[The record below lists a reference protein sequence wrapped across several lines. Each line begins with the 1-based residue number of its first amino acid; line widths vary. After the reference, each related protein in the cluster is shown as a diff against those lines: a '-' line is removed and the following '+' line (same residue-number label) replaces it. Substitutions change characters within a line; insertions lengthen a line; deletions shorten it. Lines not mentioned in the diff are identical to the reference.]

1 MSRVIV
7 AGVGM
12 VPFAKPGQSNSYD
25 VMASHAARAAL
36 QDAGI
41 GYEDV
46 QQAYAGYVHADSCA
60 GQAALYHVGITGIPI
75 YNVNNNCSS
84 GSSAFALAAQA
95 VTASAVECALAVGFE
110 QMDRGA
116 IGLAFP
122 HKTNPLARHHLALQ
136 AVHGLSDEEMR
147 LPPALS
153 MFGCQVE
160 AIEAL
165 GVTPE
170 TLARIAVKSREHAAK
185 SPYAIFREP
194 LTVEEILATPPIF
207 RTMRKLYACPPS
219 CGAAAVV
226 VCSEA
231 FARRHGVRGGVALV
245 GQGVSSDLES
255 GLAGDVMNIMLQSLS
270 EQAARQAYESAGVDP
285 QDIDVIE
292 LHDCF
297 TSNEAATYVALGL
310 CKMDDINRFVAD
322 GDNTYG
328 GKYVIC
334 PSGGL
339 LAKGHPL
346 GATGLAQITELT
358 WQLRGDAGERQVD
371 SVRTALQHNVGLGS
385 AGFVHIFQR
394 A

>member
-1 MSRVIV
+1 MVRVIV
-7 AGVGM
+7 SGVGM
-12 VPFAKPGQSNSYD
+12 VPFKKPGQSDAYD
-25 VMASHAARAAL
+25 VMAANATRKAL
-36 QDAGI
+36 ADAGV
-41 GYEDV
+41 GYDDV
-46 QQAYAGYVHADSCA
+46 QQAFAGFVHADSCA
-60 GQAALYHVGITGIPI
+60 GQAALYHVGITAIPI

-95 VTASAVECALAVGFE
+95 VAGGAVECALAVGFE
-110 QMDRGA
+110 QMDPGA

-122 HKTNPLARHHLALQ
+122 GKTNPLSRHHRALE
-136 AVHGLSDEEMR
+136 AVHGLTEEEMK

-160 AIEAL
+160 AIEAQ
-165 GVTPE
+165 GVTAQ
-170 TLARIAVKSREHAAK
+170 TLARIAVKSRSHAANN
-185 SPYAIFREP
+185 PYAIFREP
-194 LTVEEILATPPIF
+194 LTVEAILESPPIF

-226 VCSEA
+226 VCSED
-231 FARRHGVRGGVALV
+231 FARRKGIRRDVVLV
-245 GQGVSSDLES
+245 GQGVCSDLRE
-255 GLAGDVMNIMLQSLS
+255 GLTGDVMDIMLQSLS
-270 EQAARQAYESAGVDP
+270 ERAANQAYQSAGVGPEDV
-285 QDIDVIE
+285 DVIE

-297 TSNEAATYVALGL
+297 TSNEVSTYVALDL
-310 CKMDDINRFVAD
+310 CKTEDINQFVAD
-322 GDNTYG
+322 GHNTYG

-358 WQLRGDAGERQVD
+358 WQLRGEAGQRQVENA
-371 SVRTALQHNVGLGS
+371 RTALQHNVGMGS
-385 AGFVHIFQR
+385 AGFVHIFQH

>member
-12 VPFAKPGQSNSYD
+12 VPFRKPGQSDAYD
-25 VMASHAARAAL
+25 VMASNAVRAAL
-36 QDAGI
+36 ADAGLE
-41 GYEDV
+41 YERV
-46 QQAYAGYVHADSCA
+46 QQAYAGFVHADSCA
-60 GQAALYHVGITGIPI
+60 GQAALYHLGATGIPI

-95 VTASAVECALAVGFE
+95 VAAGAVDCALAVGFE

-116 IGLAFP
+116 IDVAFP
-122 HKTNPLARHHLALQ
+122 HKTSPLARHHRALQ
-136 AVHGLSDEEMR
+136 RAHGLTDEEMQ

-160 AIEAL
+160 ALEAQ
-165 GVTPE
+165 GVTAH
-170 TLARIAVKSREHAAK
+170 TLASIVVKARRHAAQ
-185 SPYAIFREP
+185 SPYAILREP
-194 LTVEEILATPPIF
+194 LTVEEILETPPIF
-207 RTMRKLYACPPS
+207 RTMRRLYACPPS

-226 VCSEA
+226 VCNEA

-245 GQGVSSDLES
+245 GQGVSSDLP
-255 GLAGDVMNIMLQSLS
+255 AGFGDDVVDIMLQSLS
-270 EQAARQAYESAGVDP
+270 ANAAAQAYESAGIGPDDV
-285 QDIDVIE
+285 DVIE

-297 TSNEAATYVALGL
+297 TSNEASSYVALGL
-310 CKMDDINRFVAD
+310 CKTEEINGFVAA

-328 GKYVIC
+328 GRYVIC

-358 WQLRGDAGERQVD
+358 WQLRGEAQGRQVA
-371 SVRTALQHNVGLGS
+371 SARTALQHNVGLGS
-385 AGFVHIFQR
+385 AGFVHVFQR

>member
-12 VPFAKPGQSNSYD
+12 VSFKKPGQSDSYD
-25 VMASHAARAAL
+25 VMAANATRAAL
-36 QDAGI
+36 ADAGI
-41 GYEDV
+41 DYAHV

-60 GQAALYHVGITGIPI
+60 GQTALYDVGITGIPI

-95 VTASAVECALAVGFE
+95 VAGGTVDCALAVGFE
-110 QMDRGA
+110 QMDKGA
-116 IGLAFP
+116 IDLAFP
-122 HKTNPLARHHLALQ
+122 HKTSPFARHHKALQ
-136 AVHGLSDEEMR
+136 AAHGLTDDEMK

-160 AIEAL
+160 AIEAQ
-165 GVTPE
+165 GVTAE
-170 TLARIAVKSREHAAK
+170 TLAKIAVKSRDHAAK

-194 LTVEEILATPPIF
+194 LTVEGILDSPPIF

-219 CGAAAVV
+219 CGAAAVL
-226 VCSEA
+226 VCSES
-231 FARRHGVRGGVALV
+231 FARKHGVRSDVVLV
-245 GQGVSSDLES
+245 GQGVSSDLQS
-255 GLAGDVMNIMLQSLS
+255 GLGGDVMDIMLQSLS
-270 EQAARQAYESAGVDP
+270 EQAARQAYESAGVGP
-285 QDIDVIE
+285 EDIDVIE

-310 CKMDDINRFVAD
+310 CKTEDINRFVAD

-358 WQLRGDAGERQVD
+358 WQLRGEAEQRQVD
-371 SVRTALQHNVGLGS
+371 DVRTVLQHNVGMGS

-394 A
+394 S

>member
-1 MSRVIV
+1 
-7 AGVGM
+7 
-12 VPFAKPGQSNSYD
+12 
-25 VMASHAARAAL
+25 
-36 QDAGI
+36 
-41 GYEDV
+41 
-46 QQAYAGYVHADSCA
+46 
-60 GQAALYHVGITGIPI
+60 
-75 YNVNNNCSS
+75 
-84 GSSAFALAAQA
+84 
-95 VTASAVECALAVGFE
+95 
-110 QMDRGA
+110 
-116 IGLAFP
+116 
-122 HKTNPLARHHLALQ
+122 
-136 AVHGLSDEEMR
+136 
-147 LPPALS
+147 
-153 MFGCQVE
+153 
-160 AIEAL
+160 
-165 GVTPE
+165 
-170 TLARIAVKSREHAAK
+170 
-185 SPYAIFREP
+185 
-194 LTVEEILATPPIF
+194 
-207 RTMRKLYACPPS
+207 
-219 CGAAAVV
+219 
-226 VCSEA
+226 
-231 FARRHGVRGGVALV
+231 
-245 GQGVSSDLES
+245 
-255 GLAGDVMNIMLQSLS
+255 MNIMLQSLS